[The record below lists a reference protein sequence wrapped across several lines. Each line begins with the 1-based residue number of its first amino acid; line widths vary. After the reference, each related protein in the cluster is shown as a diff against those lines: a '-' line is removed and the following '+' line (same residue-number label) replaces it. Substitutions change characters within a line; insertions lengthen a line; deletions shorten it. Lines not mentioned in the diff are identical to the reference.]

1 MDVTQKIRTLYE
13 VKENEGFPKSGHS
26 STWVKDLSVFFKKY
40 NMWIAGAKD
49 GLSLNQFYVG
59 HCLYKWPV
67 YSNENNKEAREWFKK
82 AAGQNNIDA
91 AYYLAKM
98 YLKGEGGEKFTKEG
112 LEILESIKDKNINSL
127 DLLGA
132 TYLYG
137 KYGVQENTEKGL
149 EYLKNASSLGSNYA
163 NEVLGLLF
171 FNGIRKIVSKDPEMG
186 LLHLQNIEGKR
197 KKFAKKFI
205 SDFFNKYN
213 NDLRR
218 DVLLSRNYKRV
229 LNSLQNII

>member
-1 MDVTQKIRTLYE
+1 M
-13 VKENEGFPKSGHS
+13 
-26 STWVKDLSVFFKKY
+26 
-40 NMWIAGAKD
+40 
-49 GLSLNQFYVG
+49 
-59 HCLYKWPV
+59 
-67 YSNENNKEAREWFKK
+67 
-82 AAGQNNIDA
+82 
-91 AYYLAKM
+91 
-98 YLKGEGGEKFTKEG
+98 
-112 LEILESIKDKNINSL
+112 
-127 DLLGA
+127 
-132 TYLYG
+132 
-137 KYGVQENTEKGL
+137 
-149 EYLKNASSLGSNYA
+149 GSNYA